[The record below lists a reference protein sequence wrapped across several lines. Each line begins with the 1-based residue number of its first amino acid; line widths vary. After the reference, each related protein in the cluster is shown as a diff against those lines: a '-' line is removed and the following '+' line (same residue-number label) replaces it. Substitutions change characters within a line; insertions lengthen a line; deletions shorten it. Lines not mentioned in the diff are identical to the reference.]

1 MQRVFGI
8 ETEYGI
14 TIDGVE
20 DVDVVAESIA
30 IVRSYTSPDGDLNPE
45 AALKWDYELEDPH
58 QDARGFRAQELL
70 DGSDE
75 LDYFDQDRAR
85 NLSFQEIKSD
95 LVLSNGARFYN
106 DHAHPEYSTPECLRL
121 ADLVAQDK
129 AGERILEECARR
141 RNREISAGRVKLY
154 KNNTDFNGHSYGC
167 HDNYLMKR
175 SVPFERIVEGLMPFL
190 VTRQIYAGAGKVG
203 IEGETFR
210 PGAFQ
215 LSQRSDFF
223 PVLVSIDTMSRRP
236 IINTRDEPHADPKK
250 YRRLH
255 VIIGDANMNEFATA
269 LKIGATTL
277 AINLI
282 ENDDFPREFQL
293 ADPIAAIRSISRD
306 PSHKWMV
313 ELKDGRSV
321 SALDIQRAYL
331 ARVKKESLGADPE
344 TDWLIHQW
352 EILLDDLEK
361 DPMRCVDRVDWLAK
375 KWLLELFIEAEKIP
389 WEDPW
394 LQSLDLEYHNVDR
407 NESLYYELVRSSK
420 VRRVVT
426 DYQIGRAIFY
436 PPLNTRAYFRGRC
449 VDRFARAIHSVQW
462 DEVVF
467 QTGNNSESSHQKAVS
482 LRNVFDEAAVD
493 KYNKAVDNARSAEEV
508 LELLGMQTKQTHPE
522 AQPQETT

>member
-30 IVRSYTSPDGDLNPE
+30 IVRSYTTPDGNHTPD
-45 AALKWDYELEDPH
+45 AAIKWDYQLEDPH

-70 DGSDE
+70 DGADE
-75 LDYFDQDRAR
+75 PDFFEQDRNR
-85 NLSFQEIKSD
+85 HLTFQEIKSD

-121 ADLVAQDK
+121 VDLVAQDK

-141 RNREISAGRVKLY
+141 RNRELGQGRVKLY

-203 IEGETFR
+203 IEGETYQ
-210 PGAFQ
+210 PGSYQ
-215 LSQRSDFF
+215 LAQRSDFF

-250 YRRLH
+250 WRRLH
-255 VIIGDANMNEFATA
+255 VIVGDANMNEFATA
-269 LKIGATTL
+269 LKVGTTAL
-277 AINLI
+277 AINLL
-282 ENDDFPREFQL
+282 ENDTFPRQFQL
-293 ADPIAAIRSISRD
+293 ADPVAAIRSISHD
-306 PSHKWMV
+306 QTHKWIV
-313 ELKDGRSV
+313 ELKDGSKV
-321 SALDIQRAYL
+321 SALDIQRGYL
-331 ARVKKESLGADPE
+331 AQVKKECLGRDPE
-344 TDWLIHQW
+344 TDWLIAQW
-352 EILLDDLEK
+352 EQILHDLEK
-361 DPMRCVDRVDWLAK
+361 DPMQCADRLDWVAK
-375 KWLLELFIEAEKIP
+375 RWLLDVFVESEKIA
-389 WEDPW
+389 WDDPW

-407 NESLYYELVRSSK
+407 SESLYYELVRSSK

-426 DYQIGRAIFY
+426 DYEIGRAIFY

-449 VDRFARAIHSVQW
+449 VDRFAREIGSVQW

-467 QTGNNSESSHQKAVS
+467 HTGSNGDSPTESAVS
-482 LRNVFDEAAVD
+482 MRDLFDDATVEKYNRAVD
-493 KYNKAVDNARSAEEV
+493 SARSAEEI
-508 LELLGMQTKQTHPE
+508 LEKLGINKPE
-522 AQPQETT
+522 ARPQETAT